1 MLTSFIFSFL
11 SPHYSR
17 NPTMSYAF
25 SFFNSIH
32 LEVCGKATQFRQG
45 MDATLAAPHVLIV

>member
-17 NPTMSYAF
+17 NPPMSYAF
-25 SFFNSIH
+25 SFFNSIY
-32 LEVCGKATQFRQG
+32 LEVSGKATQFRQG
-45 MDATLAAPHVLIV
+45 MDATLAARVLMF